1 MLMVPCVAMTLPA
14 AVSYDH
20 DVRPILAANCYVCH
34 GPDDSTRKAKLRLD
48 TEQTARPILRD
59 LLKRISHI
67 DPEKRMPPPKS
78 GKKLSAAQITT
89 LRQWI
94 AQGAKWEKHWS
105 LKPLRRPPL
114 PKLTAGEKKWARNPI
129 DHFIRAKQRE
139 HGLHPSP
146 EADALALIRRLTF
159 DLTGLPPTPTEIA
172 AFKAAAQKDRNT
184 AIEQLA
190 DRLLASP
197 QYGERWG
204 RHWLDVV
211 KYADT
216 CGYDKDKLRPN
227 AWPYRDYI
235 IRSFNENKP
244 YARFVQEQIAGDAL
258 FPGTTDGILG
268 LGFIAAG
275 PWDFIGHVEV
285 PESKIDGRVA
295 RHIDRDE
302 MVSNTINTFTSTTIQ
317 CARCHDHKFDPF
329 TQKHYYSLQ
338 SVFAAVD
345 RADRTY
351 GVNPETT
358 TKKANLTKRIS
369 DLNKQLAAIEAKIKK
384 EGGPQLASL
393 DKQIAGLRLKAKLK
407 SKRPEFGYHSTIVKS
422 PGTTKWVQ
430 IDLGQAFDLQR
441 VVLRA
446 CHDEFNNIGGG
457 FGFPVRFKVEAAL
470 TAEFNNAIRLF
481 DQTQGDFPNPD
492 IAPVSFEAKA
502 KARFLRVT
510 ATKLARRSND
520 YILAL
525 AELEVFDATGKNLA
539 LKARVSS
546 PDSIE
551 APVRWRRTNLTD
563 GNFPIATDV
572 KAIGALQKAQA
583 ERQRIA
589 AKLQTPE
596 RQARRKKLQG
606 QIAAAT
612 KELKSIP
619 QGQMVYAAAT
629 DFKLQGNFKPTQG
642 KPRNIKV
649 LHRGNIQEPRGDV
662 RPGTLPIFKD
672 ENFEFKLPTDH
683 AESARRSA
691 LAKWITRKDN
701 PLTWRSIANRIWLW
715 HFGQG
720 IVGSPN
726 DFGRMGLLPS
736 HPELLDWLAVEFRD
750 SGGSFK
756 HLHKLIVT
764 SATYRQTST
773 VNNQFAEIDSNN
785 RYLWRMNR
793 RRLEAEELRDSI
805 LATSG
810 ALNKKMGGPG
820 FYLFALEKTAHSPH
834 YEYHKFDPADP
845 KSHRRSVY
853 RFIVRSQPDP
863 FMTTFDCADSSQSTP
878 QRGETL
884 TALQALSLLNN
895 KFTLE
900 MSNRFAARL
909 QKEAKTLRA
918 QIRRAHQL
926 TTGRPPT
933 VTELAA
939 LEKYAQQHGLP
950 NLCRVLFNLSEF
962 TYMD

>member
-1 MLMVPCVAMTLPA
+1 
-14 AVSYDH
+14 
-20 DVRPILAANCYVCH
+20 
-34 GPDDSTRKAKLRLD
+34 
-48 TEQTARPILRD
+48 
-59 LLKRISHI
+59 
-67 DPEKRMPPPKS
+67 
-78 GKKLSAAQITT
+78 
-89 LRQWI
+89 
-94 AQGAKWEKHWS
+94 
-105 LKPLRRPPL
+105 
-114 PKLTAGEKKWARNPI
+114 
-129 DHFIRAKQRE
+129 
-139 HGLHPSP
+139 
-146 EADALALIRRLTF
+146 
-159 DLTGLPPTPTEIA
+159 
-172 AFKAAAQKDRNT
+172 
-184 AIEQLA
+184 
-190 DRLLASP
+190 
-197 QYGERWG
+197 
-204 RHWLDVV
+204 
-211 KYADT
+211 
-216 CGYDKDKLRPN
+216 
-227 AWPYRDYI
+227 
-235 IRSFNENKP
+235 
-244 YARFVQEQIAGDAL
+244 
-258 FPGTTDGILG
+258 
-268 LGFIAAG
+268 
-275 PWDFIGHVEV
+275 
-285 PESKIDGRVA
+285 
-295 RHIDRDE
+295 
-302 MVSNTINTFTSTTIQ
+302 
-317 CARCHDHKFDPF
+317 
-329 TQKHYYSLQ
+329 
-338 SVFAAVD
+338 
-345 RADRTY
+345 
-351 GVNPETT
+351 
-358 TKKANLTKRIS
+358 
-369 DLNKQLAAIEAKIKK
+369 
-384 EGGPQLASL
+384 
-393 DKQIAGLRLKAKLK
+393 
-407 SKRPEFGYHSTIVKS
+407 
-422 PGTTKWVQ
+422 
-430 IDLGQAFDLQR
+430 
-441 VVLRA
+441 
-446 CHDEFNNIGGG
+446 DEFNNIGGG

-492 IAPVSFEAKA
+492 IAPVSFEAKI

-539 LKARVSS
+539 LKASVSS

-551 APVRWRRTNLTD
+551 APVRWRRINLTD

-619 QGQMVYAAAT
+619 PGQMVYAAAT

-672 ENFEFKLPTDH
+672 ENFEFKLPTNH
-683 AESARRSA
+683 PESARRSA

-750 SGGSFK
+750 SGGNFK

-773 VNNQFAEIDSNN
+773 VNNQFSEIDSNN

-793 RRLEAEELRDSI
+793 RRLEAEELRDAI

-834 YEYHKFDPADP
+834 YEYYKFDPADT

-863 FMTTFDCADSSQSTP
+863 FMTTLDCADSSQSTP

-895 KFTLE
+895 KFTLHMAE
-900 MSNRFAARL
+900 RFAKRL
-909 QKEAKTLRA
+909 EKESKTLKGR
-918 QIRRAHQL
+918 IRRAHQL

-933 VTELAA
+933 AKEIVDLNA
-939 LEKYAQQHGLP
+939 YAQKHGLN

-962 TYMD
+962 IYID